1 MFWERIITL
10 LIMLA
15 GAGIFLWREQV
26 ADMLPDT
33 LAMRLLL
40 FVGATV
46 ALIIQVFRIVR
57 HQHDSKPKKQARNV
71 STRMRHS
78 LSEINV

>member
-1 MFWERIITL
+1 MVWERIIAL

-15 GAGIFLWREQV
+15 GAAIFFWRKQL

-40 FVGATV
+40 SVGGTV
-46 ALIIQVFRIVR
+46 VVLIQVFRIVR
-57 HQHDSKPKKQARNV
+57 HRHDSKPKKERP
-71 STRMRHS
+71 
-78 LSEINV
+78 

>member
-1 MFWERIITL
+1 MVWERIVAL
-10 LIMLA
+10 LIMIA

-40 FVGATV
+40 CIGVSV

-57 HQHDSKPKKQARNV
+57 HRHDSRPKKKDRKFP
-71 STRMRHS
+71 
-78 LSEINV
+78 